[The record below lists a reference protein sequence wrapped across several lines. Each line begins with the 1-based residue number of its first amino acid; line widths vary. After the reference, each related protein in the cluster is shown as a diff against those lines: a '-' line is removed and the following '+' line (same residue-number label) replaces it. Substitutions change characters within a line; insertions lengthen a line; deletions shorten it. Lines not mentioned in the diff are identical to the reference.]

1 MGETNSK
8 PQPNVDF
15 LRVFQ
20 REYKEIGEEIDTR
33 LGNVK
38 VYQGPQ
44 SNLVA
49 VKNNFLMSKELME
62 EFVENNLP
70 KALNT
75 QNRYLMK
82 VLSYKTHSED
92 SMCGSVNGITTYHE
106 YYQNTV
112 QDELVR
118 RQQVSLYY
126 IEQELWAI
134 LYSIVS
140 AAYYLEKNN
149 LIPLTDV
156 RPSTVYFTLKGE
168 VKLMPFGIF
177 PEDIS
182 GYAKCFS
189 QSEQS
194 YLSPEQIEEM
204 RKRKQVPDVNQ
215 VKSDVYSI
223 GMTILACATLQTS
236 PSWYNY
242 DECQINYNYV
252 NYLLDFSKNQYS
264 DFFCKVVK
272 IMLSENAEDR
282 PTPSIIYK
290 ILQPYE
296 KDILALKPFNPEKE
310 IIKKSLEQE
319 STQLKV
325 SEQQGEKLFADDN
338 VLQNGQQTV
347 EQSNSPIFVKVPY
360 LGEDGKIYYQQAP
373 QQQFEYLIQQSDGQ
387 PIPQLENQFFY
398 HDQFNN
404 QPNPVYVVNEPTNQS
419 GVYVSYSQPP
429 AQQVEYVQPNTAVS
443 GVQFVQ
449 SAPQPQVILNGAR
462 QHYSQVL
469 TQPLYQQVSYEN
481 PAAQIPT
488 ASQLIMN
495 PAPQSNVQY
504 IQTTSGPYHP
514 GQSQIIAQYSYNI
527 EEKPFTSIPLQ
538 QTSTAYPQTGAEITN
553 SHVQINPMIQYT
565 PINNLNATTTQQQ
578 QGSEEVVKR
587 AMRQT
592 QSDQQMVNQDIYQ
605 NQIQYNNA
613 PTYGNT
619 FAAHEPESPIGMV
632 SANQYPSEINNTAAF
647 QIGTTTTYGG
657 ARSDAVQSSNAN
669 YLPSTVVNQQYT
681 STTTGNNDMMNE
693 INRRI
698 NQVLQSSQNVI
709 SNSQVGKYQQ

>member
-49 VKNNFLMSKELME
+49 VKNSFLMSKELME
-62 EFVENNLP
+62 EFVDHNLP

-140 AAYYLEKNN
+140 AAYYLQKNN
-149 LIPLTDV
+149 LTALTDI

-168 VKLMPFGIF
+168 VKLMPFGIY

-194 YLSPEQIEEM
+194 YLSPEQLEEM
-204 RKRKQVPDVNQ
+204 RKRKQVPDINQ
-215 VKSDVYSI
+215 VKSDIYSI
-223 GMTILACATLQTS
+223 GMTMLACATLQTS

-272 IMLSENAEDR
+272 IMLSENSEDR

-319 STQLKV
+319 SSQLKA

-338 VLQNGQQTV
+338 VLQNGQQSSGQ
-347 EQSNSPIFVKVPY
+347 QSNSPIFVKVPY

-404 QPNPVYVVNEPTNQS
+404 QPNSAYVVNESTNQS
-419 GVYVSYSQPP
+419 GVYVSYAQPP

-443 GVQFVQ
+443 GIQYIQ
-449 SAPQPQVILNGAR
+449 SSAQPQVILNGAR
-462 QHYSQVL
+462 QHYSQVF
-469 TQPLYQQVSYEN
+469 TQPAYQQVSYEN
-481 PAAQIPT
+481 PAATIPT
-488 ASQLIMN
+488 AQQIILN
-495 PAPQSNVQY
+495 PVPQSGIQY
-504 IQTTSGPYHP
+504 EKTSSSPYHP
-514 GQSQIIAQYSYNI
+514 GKSQIISQYSYNI
-527 EEKPFTSIPLQ
+527 QEKPFTSLPLQ
-538 QTSTAYPQTGAEITN
+538 QTSTTYPQTGAEITN
-553 SHVQINPMIQYT
+553 SHIQINPQSQYT
-565 PINNLNATTTQQQ
+565 PINNLNVNTTQQQ
-578 QGSEEVVKR
+578 QPNEEGVKR
-587 AMRQT
+587 TIRQT
-592 QSDQQMVNQDIYQ
+592 QSDQQMVNQDIYT
-605 NQIQYNNA
+605 NQIQYNNP
-613 PTYGNT
+613 PTYSNT
-619 FAAHEPESPIGMV
+619 FGIHEPESPIGMV
-632 SANQYPSEINNTAAF
+632 SANQYSADINNTAAF
-647 QIGTTTTYGG
+647 QIGTNSAYGG
-657 ARSDAVQSSNAN
+657 ARTDAVQSSNSN

-681 STTTGNNDMMNE
+681 SSTMANNEMMNV

-709 SNSQVGKYQQ
+709 SNSQVGKYE